1 MCPSFA
7 APKGEI
13 IGVCLDA
20 SAAAWGGADH
30 GLQPLYRAIGE
41 RIVKASKFKMDGFQ
55 GIRRGLPARKRVN
68 MRAVV
73 AVGF

>member
-7 APKGEI
+7 ATKGEI
-13 IGVCLDA
+13 IGIRLDA
-20 SAAAWGGADH
+20 SAAAWGCADH
-30 GLQPLYRAIGE
+30 GLQPLCRAIGE
-41 RIVKASKFKMDGFQ
+41 RIVKACKFKMDGFQ
-55 GIRRGLPARKRVN
+55 NIRRGLPARQRVN

>member
-1 MCPSFA
+1 MRPRFA

-20 SAAAWGGADH
+20 SAAAWRCADH
-30 GLQPLYRAIGE
+30 GIQPLCRTIGE
-41 RIVKASKFKMDGFQ
+41 RIVKAFKFKMNRFQ
-55 GIRRGLPARKRVN
+55 GIRRGLPAGQRVN

-73 AVGF
+73 AVRF

>member
-1 MCPSFA
+1 MCPRFA

-13 IGVCLDA
+13 IGIRLDA

-30 GLQPLYRAIGE
+30 GFQPLCRTISE

-55 GIRRGLPARKRVN
+55 GIRRGLPTRKRVN

-73 AVGF
+73 AVRF